1 MSEHATHHAQIARLK
16 RIQGQVGGLVR
27 MIEEERY
34 CVDLLAQMRAV
45 IAALRQVELGVLKT
59 HIDHC
64 IRSAAE
70 THDPVAVN
78 RKVDELISVLD
89 RYGR

>member
-1 MSEHATHHAQIARLK
+1 MSGL
-16 RIQGQVGGLVR
+16 GGFQYVTEAPDGVNEGN
-27 MIEEERY
+27 IEVP
-34 CVDLLAQMRAV
+34 VDLLAQMRAV